1 MTILTIPAVL
11 VAASALVYLL
21 YIFATLSRRLGAVTK
36 MKPRYRWL
44 SVSVVLVLMSLA
56 GEWIVL
62 MLRTSPQTAPEWVL
76 SDGFYLVAHTIPL
89 LSAGVLALFI
99 VLGYWGWLFRERER

>member
-11 VAASALVYLL
+11 VAAGALIYLL

-44 SVSVVLVLMSLA
+44 AVSVVLVLISLA

-62 MLRTSPQTAPEWVL
+62 MLRTSPQAAPAWLVSEWFFL
-76 SDGFYLVAHTIPL
+76 LAHTIPL
-89 LSAGVLALFI
+89 LSGVVLALFI
-99 VLGYWGWLFRERER
+99 VLRYWGWLFRERER